1 MKKLILAFML
11 IFGYAQDLAHTQ
23 STQRIKSALYDEWVK
38 QWGNHKWDNRSSN
51 PAATNKAYS
60 FESAYIIVDMIKAD
74 DIAGLELIYK
84 ALEKDKEHN
93 MAFLNGIIGAPTFEQ
108 QAIDSA
114 NVSALEFLLKNHI
127 VIDEVNDDGE
137 TKNLSDYANEKLNEA
152 KSSGNSNAVRNYE
165 KIIEL
170 LEKYKSGQ

>member
-23 STQRIKSALYDEWVK
+23 STQRIKSALYNKWVK

-93 MAFLNGIIGAPTFEQ
+93 MAF
-108 QAIDSA
+108 
-114 NVSALEFLLKNHI
+114 
-127 VIDEVNDDGE
+127 
-137 TKNLSDYANEKLNEA
+137 
-152 KSSGNSNAVRNYE
+152 
-165 KIIEL
+165 
-170 LEKYKSGQ
+170 